1 MPKNG
6 TFSDILQKVKTYCFA
21 KTVAIIRR
29 LDPIEIFFK
38 YKIEAPF
45 MYVDVMPTCSV

>member
-21 KTVAIIRR
+21 YTVAITRR
-29 LDPIEIFFK
+29 LNPIEIFFK

-45 MYVDVMPTCSV
+45 VRGCNVDM